1 MIVRHAISSA
11 GMTLVLF
18 AAPVHAGPCTDR
30 IYQTDLAVAKLLD
43 VAAAQ
48 GRPAPES
55 TFATMHRQPTPSTV
69 ASAEAKVGD
78 LSPADFQAITEDMD
92 QARDADDAGDRAACE
107 KALGAVDRIL
117 SR

>member
-1 MIVRHAISSA
+1 MIVRHAILSA

-18 AAPVHAGPCTDR
+18 AAPAHAGPCTDR

-55 TFATMHRQPTPSTV
+55 TFATMHRQPTPSTI
-69 ASAEAKVGD
+69 ASAEAKAGD
-78 LSPADFQAITEDMD
+78 LSAADFQAITEDMD
-92 QARDADDAGDRAACE
+92 QARSADDAGDRVACE

-117 SR
+117 GR